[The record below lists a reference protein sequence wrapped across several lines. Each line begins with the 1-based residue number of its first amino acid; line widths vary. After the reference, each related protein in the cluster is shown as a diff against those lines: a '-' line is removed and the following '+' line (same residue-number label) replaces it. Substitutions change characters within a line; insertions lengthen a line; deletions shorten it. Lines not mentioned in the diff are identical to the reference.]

1 MKYSYRT
8 CLCSEKGNEKEIAIV
23 SDDWV
28 AMLEPIEALF
38 EDNDEFA
45 ARRFSLAF
53 MIPAKV
59 WNELNRESKSVYRD
73 ALVLAELKKIE
84 VSNE

>member
-1 MKYSYRT
+1 MKYSYST
-8 CLCSEKGNEKEIAIV
+8 CLCNENGNKKGITIV
-23 SDDWV
+23 SDDWTE
-28 AMLEPIEALF
+28 MLEPIEALSK
-38 EDNDEFA
+38 DNDEFA
-45 ARRFSLAF
+45 ARRFSLVF

-59 WNELNRESKSVYRD
+59 WHELNRESKSAYRN

>member
-8 CLCSEKGNEKEIAIV
+8 CLCSENGNEKEIAIV

-28 AMLEPIEALF
+28 EMLEPIEALF
-38 EDNDEFA
+38 KNNDEFA

-59 WNELNRESKSVYRD
+59 WNELTWDAKSVYRD

>member
-53 MIPAKV
+53 MIPDRKSTR
-59 WNELNRESKSVYRD
+59 LNSSHR
-73 ALVLAELKKIE
+73 L
-84 VSNE
+84 

>member
-8 CLCSEKGNEKEIAIV
+8 CLCGENGNEKEIAIV

-28 AMLEPIEALF
+28 EMLEPIEALF
-38 EDNDEFA
+38 ENNDEFA
-45 ARRFSLAF
+45 ARRFNLAF

>member
-8 CLCSEKGNEKEIAIV
+8 CLCGENGNEKEIAIV

-28 AMLEPIEALF
+28 EMLEPIEALF
-38 EDNDEFA
+38 ENNNEFA

-53 MIPAKV
+53 MIPAK
-59 WNELNRESKSVYRD
+59 
-73 ALVLAELKKIE
+73 I
-84 VSNE
+84 